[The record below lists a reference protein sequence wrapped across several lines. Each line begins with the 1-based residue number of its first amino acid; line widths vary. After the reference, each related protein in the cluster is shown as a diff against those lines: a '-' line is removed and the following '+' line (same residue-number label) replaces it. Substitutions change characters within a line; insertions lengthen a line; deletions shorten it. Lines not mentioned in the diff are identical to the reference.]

1 MSLVLLLIFPLSNA
15 AVYRNKHRDSDIIN
29 LNHQFSINLLT
40 KGVPIPPS
48 GSSKRHN
55 VQPDRDGSS
64 GSVST
69 MKEGRKV

>member
-1 MSLVLLLIFPLSNA
+1 MSLVLLLNFPLSYA
-15 AVYRNKHRDSDIIN
+15 AVYRNKHRDSKIMD

-48 GSSKRHN
+48 GPSKRHN
-55 VQPDRDGSS
+55 VQPDRHGSV

-69 MKEGRKV
+69 KEDRKV